1 MSKTKKRRKKQKTD
15 EELLTDA
22 VTDLRAWRASRRAW
36 PDTPPGSL
44 AGQRAAALDR
54 VLDAV
59 ENGHRIRRPPQPGP
73 ASYAALRDAT
83 DTLHDFLSSTAGPRA
98 FQFAIDVSTSRGY
111 PTNGG
116 ETTTT
121 PPAPEIDPATGEP
134 LEEVRLTPTEAA
146 ANAPDRDALRAT
158 VALAKADDITRDI
171 RKLLERLTAYRHDRP
186 TEACSSCGT
195 AIPHGRTRCPAADCQ
210 TSTQT
215 RPDTCSDCD
224 DPLVPGKTRHGRC
237 DRCRKDDERTT
248 ARGDTYIPRNQR
260 PPAHI
265 ATVDAIQLDPEAVI
279 ATTEDGTPFVV
290 TDWPERHPEIYG
302 DTPVTQ
308 KAT

>member
-1 MSKTKKRRKKQKTD
+1 MSKIKKRRKKEKTA
-15 EELLTDA
+15 EELLAEA

-73 ASYAALRDAT
+73 GAFEALRDAT

-116 ETTTT
+116 ETTT

-224 DPLVPGKTRHGRC
+224 KAFVPGEQTWHGRC
-237 DRCRKDDERTT
+237 NRCRKRKKRLED
-248 ARGDTYIPRNQR
+248 RGEAYVPENQQA
-260 PPAHI
+260 PAHV
-265 ATVDAIQLDPEAVI
+265 ATVDAIQLQANVI
-279 ATTEDGTPFVV
+279 AEAA
-290 TDWPERHPEIYG
+290 R
-302 DTPVTQ
+302 
-308 KAT
+308 